1 MSPKAAEKF
10 FRSESRYR
18 MLVENSCD
26 IVFSL
31 DMDGNIAY
39 VSPAWQKI
47 LGHEP
52 SEVIGHNFVEFV
64 NPEDIA
70 GIQTMVAAVIRTNS
84 MQEATYRVNHV
95 DGSWRWHTAR
105 VNRHRDDDG
114 VQTIF
119 GTAHDATERLH
130 IEELMTQSEKMAMIS
145 GMAAGM
151 AHEIN
156 NPLGAILQHAQNI
169 ERRVSADIPANVKAA
184 AEVGVSLDLVHAYMQ
199 KRGIFDFIG
208 HIRTAGIKA
217 SGIISNMLQFSRR
230 SDAGAELVDLSAF
243 LDKVLE
249 LAGTDY
255 DMKKKYD
262 FHRIELQRLYADNLP
277 PVLLVVAGMEQVLLN
292 IIKNAAQALT
302 GGELPHQ
309 PRITVRTQ
317 VAEGMAAIEIEDNG
331 SGMDEKTRQRIF
343 EPFFTTKEI
352 GVGTGLGL
360 SVAYE
365 IITKGHHGL
374 IDVRSKLGRG
384 SCFTIKLPLQGRA

>member
-1 MSPKAAEKF
+1 
-10 FRSESRYR
+10 
-18 MLVENSCD
+18 
-26 IVFSL
+26 
-31 DMDGNIAY
+31 
-39 VSPAWQKI
+39 
-47 LGHEP
+47 
-52 SEVIGHNFVEFV
+52 
-64 NPEDIA
+64 
-70 GIQTMVAAVIRTNS
+70 
-84 MQEATYRVNHV
+84 
-95 DGSWRWHTAR
+95 
-105 VNRHRDDDG
+105 
-114 VQTIF
+114 
-119 GTAHDATERLH
+119 
-130 IEELMTQSEKMAMIS
+130 
-145 GMAAGM
+145 
-151 AHEIN
+151 
-156 NPLGAILQHAQNI
+156 
-169 ERRVSADIPANVKAA
+169 VSANIPANVKAA
-184 AEVGVSLDLVHAYMQ
+184 AEVGVSLDLIHAYMQ
-199 KRGIFDFIG
+199 KRGIFDFVG

-230 SDAGAELVDLSAF
+230 SDAGSELVDLPTL

-262 FHRIELQRLYADNLP
+262 FHRIELQRFYADNLP

-309 PRITVRTQ
+309 PRITVRTR

-352 GVGTGLGL
+352 GAGTGLGL

-374 IDVRSKLGRG
+374 IDVRSKPGRG